1 MSKQSRAPTSDF
13 WSNAFALSSRWR
25 RRRSKST
32 RFSQSTAIVPYVG
45 RATVTSLISL
55 PAAAEFHRRLKDGL
69 FGRYS
74 HVFQRWRKGNR
85 HVHRAYPLNGRVE
98 TVECAA
104 RDDRRNFSGYTIP
117 LVAFVEHDD
126 A

>member
-13 WSNAFALSSRWR
+13 WSNAFALSSRSR

-45 RATVTSLISL
+45 RAIVASLISL
-55 PAAAEFHRRLKDGL
+55 PAAAEFHCCLEDGL

-74 HVFQRWRKGNR
+74 YVLQRWRKGNW
-85 HVHRAYPLNGRVE
+85 HVQRPHPLNGRVQ
-98 TVECAA
+98 TVECA
-104 RDDRRNFSGYTIP
+104 
-117 LVAFVEHDD
+117 
-126 A
+126 